1 MQIKKGLIMEQNT
14 TKTESPSTKT
24 QDSTKDAGRV
34 RLGGGSVHFSDAK
47 ATKDT
52 GRVRLGGG
60 SVNF

>member
-1 MQIKKGLIMEQNT
+1 MAQNT
-14 TKTESPSTKT
+14 QKAETPSTKT
-24 QDSTKDAGRV
+24 ATKDTGRV

-47 ATKDT
+47 ATKDA